1 MLAPS
6 ARSGL
11 EVTLSPSTTDSLA
24 AMQSDPSLDKRLIF
38 LIGSPRSGSTLLAR
52 MLGAHSGV
60 LAPEEPHLI
69 TPIAHLGYF
78 ASVEAAPYDPV
89 ITRQAARALV
99 AGLPGG
105 EAEYLTA
112 LRGYTDAIYRGLL
125 AADSNE
131 HALLLD
137 KTPAYALSLDFLA
150 RLYPDARYIVLTRH
164 PIAIWSSYVD
174 SFFDGD
180 DRVAHA
186 HNPLLERYIPAIA
199 RFLREAPVAVQRVR
213 YEELVRDPEAQA
225 RALAGFLGVAFEPA
239 MVEYGSLAESRRE
252 SSRGLGDPMTV
263 ARETRATTRSLAKWA
278 EAATGRPE
286 RVGLYREILARLMDE
301 DLETWGYPR
310 AAIEAELGRIDLAG
324 RPAPR
329 PALTRYTLERK
340 LLVALR
346 RWIRPENRLGGLV
359 RKLRELCDV
368 LLR

>member
-1 MLAPS
+1 
-6 ARSGL
+6 
-11 EVTLSPSTTDSLA
+11 
-24 AMQSDPSLDKRLIF
+24 MQSDPSFEKRLIF

-52 MLGAHSGV
+52 MLGAHSAIR
-60 LAPEEPHLI
+60 APEEPHLI
-69 TPIAHLGYF
+69 TPLAHLGYF
-78 ASVEAAPYDPV
+78 ANVESAPYDPV

-105 EAEYLTA
+105 ESEYLAA

-125 AADSNE
+125 AAGSNPA
-131 HALLLD
+131 ALLLD

-150 RLYPDARYIVLTRH
+150 RLYPGARYIVLTRH
-164 PIAIWSSYVD
+164 PLAIWSSYVD

-186 HNPLLERYIPAIA
+186 HNPLLERYVPAIA
-199 RFLREAPVAVQRVR
+199 RFLREAPVPIQRVC
-213 YEELVRDPEAQA
+213 YEDLVRDPDGHA
-225 RALAGFLGVAFEPA
+225 RSIAEFLGLAFEPA
-239 MVEYGSLAESRRE
+239 MVDYGSVAEPRPE

-263 ARETRATTRSLAKWA
+263 ARETRATTRSLSKWA

-286 RVGLYREILARLMDE
+286 RVGQYREILARLFDD
-301 DLETWGYPR
+301 DLETWGHPR

-324 RPAPR
+324 RPGPR
-329 PALTRYTLERK
+329 PPLTRYILERK

-346 RWIRPENRLGGLV
+346 RWIRPDNRLGSLV